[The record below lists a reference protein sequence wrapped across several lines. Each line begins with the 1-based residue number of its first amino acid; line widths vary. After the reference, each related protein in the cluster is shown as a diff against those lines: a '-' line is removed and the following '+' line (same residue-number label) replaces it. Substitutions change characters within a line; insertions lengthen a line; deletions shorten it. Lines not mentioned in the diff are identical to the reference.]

1 MHSQLSLALRSL
13 TRDKAFS
20 VAVILSLALGI
31 GANTAIFS
39 LVNGVLLRPL
49 PFPEPDRL
57 VTVYEHIPRFS
68 HLYPKLPVNF
78 AHYIDWRTRATS
90 FEHLAL
96 FDVEQNSFTGGAEPE
111 LVGGIRVS
119 ANLLATLGVRPALG
133 RDLRLDEE
141 RQGRHTVVL
150 LADSLWKRRFA
161 ADPGIVGRK
170 VTLDGEPFEVIGVL
184 PAGLRLPARNSIAG
198 FKRESLPIE
207 YIRPFGYDDDKLKD
221 KLGEFNYNV
230 IGRLRP
236 GVSRQQGFAELNV
249 IESEI
254 SRSLE
259 EQLDLRTLVEPL
271 HSDVTESS
279 RPGLLLMLSAVGAVL
294 LLLCVNLAN
303 LALARG
309 ASRSRE
315 FAIRTALGA
324 GRGELLRRALAE
336 SLTLA
341 ILGGLIGVALAFASL
356 GLLVRLA
363 PADLP
368 KIEDVAVDWRV
379 LLFAL
384 AVSLA
389 CGLLFGILPALRT
402 AGSDPQEALRAGS
415 HTSTESRRG
424 VRVRNLL
431 VGFEAGLSVVL
442 LLMAGLLIVSFWRL
456 IHVDK
461 GFDVERVIA
470 AKVALPWTKYKE
482 DASRTAFFD
491 RLLESVGKL
500 PGVVSSGLVS
510 ALPLQGEI
518 WIDVLGTEGDARP
531 MLERPTVNV
540 RFVSPGYFKTL
551 GIPLQDGRVFDES
564 DRKRK
569 VAMISHNMAEKLW
582 PGQKSV
588 VGRCAE
594 HNEKK
599 LLEVVGLLP
608 DLRSTSLDADPVRIL
623 YIPYWQRPRT
633 EASVVVRT
641 AMDPL
646 AMASALRT
654 SIHAIDDQVPVPE
667 IKTLVEVMNESV
679 AHRRYQL
686 TLISV
691 FALAGLALAS
701 VGLYGVVSYGVVR
714 RRNELGIRMALG
726 AESSDV
732 RRMVLRQ
739 GMTPVLLGSLA
750 GLAAAFATTRLIR
763 SMLFGITATDPAT
776 IVVVLAVL
784 LSVSAAA
791 CLLPAVRATKINPV
805 ESLRYE

>member
-1 MHSQLSLALRSL
+1 MHSQLSHALRSL

-20 VAVILSLALGI
+20 IAVVLSLALGI

-78 AHYIDWRTRATS
+78 AHYFDWRTRAKS

-96 FDVEQNSFTGGAEPE
+96 FDVEQNSFTGGGEPE

-133 RDLRLDEE
+133 RDLRLEEE

-161 ADPGIVGRK
+161 ADPKIVGRK
-170 VTLDGEPFEVIGVL
+170 VNLDGEPFEVIGVL
-184 PAGLRLPARNSIAG
+184 PRGLRIPARNSIAG

-207 YIRPFGYDDDKLKD
+207 YVRPFGYDDDKLKD

-230 IGRLRP
+230 IGRLRH
-236 GVSRQQGFAELNV
+236 GVSLQQGFAELKV

-271 HSDVTESS
+271 HSDVTGSS
-279 RPGLLLMLSAVGAVL
+279 RPGLLLLLSAVGAVL

-324 GRGELLRRALAE
+324 GRGELMRRALAE
-336 SLTLA
+336 SLLLA
-341 ILGGLIGVALAFASL
+341 ILGGMLGVALAYASL

-384 AVSLA
+384 GVSLA
-389 CGLLFGILPALRT
+389 CGLLFGILPALRS
-402 AGSDPQEALRAGS
+402 ARSDPQEALRAGS
-415 HTSTESRRG
+415 HTSTDNRRG
-424 VRVRNLL
+424 IRVRNLL

-456 IHVDK
+456 VHVEK

-482 DASRTAFFD
+482 DPSRTAFFD

-510 ALPLQGEI
+510 ALPLQGET
-518 WIDVLGTEGDARP
+518 WIDVLGTQGDARP

-551 GIPLQDGRVFDES
+551 GIPLEDGRVFDES
-564 DRKRK
+564 DRQRK
-569 VAMISHNMAEKLW
+569 VAMISHNMSEKLW
-582 PGQKSV
+582 PGQKG
-588 VGRCAE
+588 VGRSVE
-594 HNEKK
+594 HNDKK
-599 LLEVVGLLP
+599 ILEVVGLLP
-608 DLRSTSLDADPVRIL
+608 NLRSTSLDADPVRIL

-633 EASVVVRT
+633 EASVVIRT
-641 AMDPL
+641 AMEPL
-646 AMASALRT
+646 AIASALRQA
-654 SIHAIDDQVPVPE
+654 IHAVDDQVPVPE

-679 AHRRYQL
+679 AQRRYQL

-691 FALAGLALAS
+691 FALAGLVLAS
-701 VGLYGVVSYGVVR
+701 VGLYGVVSYGVAR

-791 CLLPAVRATKINPV
+791 CLFPAIRATKIDPV